1 MTRPPRYTARLSYD
15 DALLLWRARAVYRV
29 QAVITGLVILVFLG
43 ELVSS
48 FLLGFWVYGL
58 LIVGLGYHRW
68 ATGPQLLTA
77 YPQLPRFL
85 AAKAHYDPAGLFQSD
100 WYRWLRRTTALE
112 AAA

>member
-58 LIVGLGYHRW
+58 LIVGLQWTLLRCLRW
-68 ATGPQLLTA
+68 VLRWILWWT
-77 YPQLPRFL
+77 RRRL
-85 AAKAHYDPAGLFQSD
+85 A
-100 WYRWLRRTTALE
+100 WCLE
-112 AAA
+112 QGKVTRITWWHVHSNRPM